1 MINEGG
7 LEGFLVRLD
16 LIKLFRREKAAES
29 RFKFTDRL
37 KDLTRWQEF
46 DRRTMQ
52 DELRAAKSRK
62 EELDILRNKYTC
74 LYLFALKALNRQR
87 EYDNF
92 TNRCKKYR
100 KGKPENYSVYVHGYF
115 LPWLEEQRAAG
126 LLKHGK

>member
-7 LEGFLVRLD
+7 LEGFLVKLD
-16 LIKLFRREKAAES
+16 LIKLFKRQRATPS
-29 RFKFTDRL
+29 LLKFTERWIALKFTNRL
-37 KDLTRWQEF
+37 MDLTRWQEF
-46 DRRTMQ
+46 DRKIMQ
-52 DELRAAKSRK
+52 DELKAAKSRK

-100 KGKPENYSVYVHGYF
+100 KGKPENYSIYVHGYF
-115 LPWLEEQRAAG
+115 LPWLEE
-126 LLKHGK
+126 